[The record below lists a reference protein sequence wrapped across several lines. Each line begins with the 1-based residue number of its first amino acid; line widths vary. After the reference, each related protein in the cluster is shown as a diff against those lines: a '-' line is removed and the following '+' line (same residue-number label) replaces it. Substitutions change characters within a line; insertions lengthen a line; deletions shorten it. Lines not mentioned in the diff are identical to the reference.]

1 MLPDLKKSFRNMKIG
16 HSDPTPDSNDSFS
29 SYEKKSVKM
38 FISTIIFII
47 TALLA
52 VTVFGLNFYFD
63 RQAAMLQTSIDNQKD
78 VLKLDSINQLVA
90 FDSQLKTL
98 RNLVIEKG
106 SYLVILDELA
116 KNVGPGVVYNSAE
129 IKLNG
134 GVYAIE
140 VSGTASSLLGYIRQ
154 VRIFENINDG
164 ILVGGELTNF
174 EVRGNTSNSSSVNF
188 TYSVVVPSDLLNNI

>member
-1 MLPDLKKSFRNMKIG
+1 MLPDLKKSFSNMKIG
-16 HSDPTPDSNDSFS
+16 YSDPTPDSNDSFS
-29 SYEKKSVKM
+29 SYEKKSAKL

-47 TALLA
+47 TVLLA
-52 VTVFGLNFYFD
+52 VTAFGLNFYFD
-63 RQAAMLQTSIDNQKD
+63 RQAVTLQTSIDNQRD
-78 VLKLDSINQLVA
+78 VLKLDSINRLVS

-98 RNLVIEKG
+98 RNLIIEKG

-116 KNVGPGVVYNSAE
+116 KNVGPGVVYNSAD
-129 IKLNG
+129 IKLDG

-140 VSGTASSLLGYIRQ
+140 VSGTAGSLLGYIRQ

-174 EVRGNTSNSSSVNF
+174 EVIRNPNTGSSVNF
-188 TYSVVVPSDLLNNI
+188 TYSIVVPSDLINNI